1 MFSFDKIVDR
11 DRTSNVK
18 YDLRN
23 SYFGKADLLP
33 MWVADMDYETPYF
46 IREAIIERAKHPIYG
61 YSFRTDE
68 YYQSIVKWLKRRH
81 NWTIEQE
88 WILGTPGI
96 VPALYFAVHAFTKP
110 GDGVIVQPPVYFPFF
125 DAINKNGRKI
135 ISNQLIYN
143 ENTYQIDFDDLNKK
157 AKKAKML
164 FLCSPHNPVSRCWTK
179 DELRE
184 LANICIKNNL
194 IIVSDEI
201 HNDLVL
207 PGYKHYPTA
216 TLSEEIANLTVTCIA
231 PSKTFNLA
239 GLATSSVII
248 GNGELRKKFNDKL
261 EEYHISGTNLF
272 GMIASEAGYTFGE
285 KWLYEMLNYLQG
297 NFNLLENTL
306 KNEFE
311 TLSLVKPEATY
322 LGWIDFRKTGM
333 NDEQIKNRLINKAEL
348 GLSHGPIFG
357 SGGEGFQRIN
367 LAVPR
372 LFVHE
377 AIGRLRDYFD

>member
-1 MFSFDKIVDR
+1 MFSFDKILER
-11 DRTSNVK
+11 DRTASVK
-18 YDLRN
+18 YDLRH
-23 SYFGKADLLP
+23 SYFGKANLLP
-33 MWVADMDYETPYF
+33 MWVADMDFETPNF

-68 YYQSIVKWLKRRH
+68 YYHSIVKWLSKRH
-81 NWTIEQE
+81 NWDIKKD
-88 WILGTPGI
+88 WILSTPGI
-96 VPALYFAVHAFTKP
+96 VPALYFAVHAFTNP
-110 GDGVIVQPPVYFPFF
+110 GDGIIVQPPVYFPFF
-125 DAINKNGRKI
+125 DAIEKNGRKLI
-135 ISNQLIYN
+135 CNQLIYQD
-143 ENTYQIDFDDLNKK
+143 NTYQIDFEDLNKK
-157 AKKAKML
+157 AKQAKML

-184 LANICIKNNL
+184 LVAICVKNNL

-207 PGYKHYPTA
+207 PGFKHYPTA
-216 TLSEEIANLTVTCIA
+216 ALSDEIADITVTCIA

-248 GNGELRKKFNDKL
+248 GNEELRKKFVTKL
-261 EEYHISGTNLF
+261 EEFHISANNLF

-285 KWLYEMLNYLQG
+285 KWLDEMLHYLQG
-297 NFNLLENTL
+297 NFNLLEHTL
-306 KNEFE
+306 NNEFE
-311 TLSLVKPEATY
+311 TLRLVKPEATY
-322 LGWIDFRKTGM
+322 LAWIDFRKTGM
-333 NDEQIKNRLINKAEL
+333 TDEEIKNRLINKAEL

-357 SGGEGFQRIN
+357 PGGEGFQRMN
-367 LAVPR
+367 LAAPR